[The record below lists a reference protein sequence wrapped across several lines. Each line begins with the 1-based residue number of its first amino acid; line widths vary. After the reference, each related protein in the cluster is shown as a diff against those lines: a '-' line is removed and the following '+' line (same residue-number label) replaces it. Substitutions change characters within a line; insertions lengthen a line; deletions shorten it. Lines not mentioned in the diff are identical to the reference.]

1 MLIDVGRGGRRE
13 RQRQR
18 QRGRMLTAAAD
29 ILKARAE
36 SLARK
41 VAEETGNAIR
51 TQVRPAIIRL

>member
-1 MLIDVGRGGRRE
+1 MLA
-13 RQRQR
+13 
-18 QRGRMLTAAAD
+18 AAAD

-41 VAEETGNAIR
+41 VAVKTGDAIR